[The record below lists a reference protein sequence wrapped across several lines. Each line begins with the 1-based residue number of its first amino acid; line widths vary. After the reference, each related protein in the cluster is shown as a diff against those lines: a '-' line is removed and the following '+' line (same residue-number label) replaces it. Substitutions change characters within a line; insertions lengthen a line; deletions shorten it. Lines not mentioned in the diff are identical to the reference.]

1 MAAKK
6 APTGWEAYLEPD
18 ETILW
23 QGRPDP
29 RWSWRGGEN
38 GTLILG
44 AFVLGFL
51 IFAVVD
57 SAPPDD
63 TSSIAPLLVW
73 ALFAVLLGV
82 SGPLAMQMV
91 RRGTWYTL
99 TSRRAVIAHWPMI
112 AGVTVYRGL
121 DCYPISQVARVPSDV
136 SGLETVQFS
145 WLSQRRTFSD
155 GWHHVPLRNSVSGGG
170 YRRDHAVGFERLS
183 DGAEV
188 EALCRSVLDA
198 RDA

>member
-1 MAAKK
+1 MAEAK
-6 APTGWEAYLEPD
+6 APAGWEAYLEPD

-51 IFAVVD
+51 IFAVLT
-57 SAPPDD
+57 SAPGDGEAR
-63 TSSIAPLLVW
+63 IFPLLIW
-73 ALFAVLLGV
+73 ALFAVALGV

-99 TSRRAVIAHWPMI
+99 TSRRAVIAHWPTI

-121 DCYPISQVARVPSDV
+121 DCYPINQVARVRSDV
-136 SGLETVQFS
+136 ASLETVQFS
-145 WLSQRRTFSD
+145 WLSQRRTFLED
-155 GWHHVPLRNSVSGGG
+155 WHHVRLHTSGNGGG

-183 DGAEV
+183 DGAKV
-188 EALCRSVLDA
+188 EALCRSVLEA
-198 RDA
+198 HSA